1 MYALEAIDLYRF
13 YHVGDE
19 ETRALR
25 GVSLALLPGEL
36 VVVVGVSG
44 SGKSTL
50 LACLAGLDEP
60 DGGFVTVA
68 GKRVTRRPE
77 PERAALRTR
86 SIGVLMQSE
95 NLFEHLSV
103 LENARLAA
111 QLAGH
116 DDAAHITQLLER
128 VGLGERSRSR
138 PSQLSGG
145 ELARAGLAV
154 VLAAKPDVLLADE
167 PTAEVDAATEARVLG
182 VIEDFCTNGG
192 AALIATHSP
201 ELARRAKRV
210 LHLKDGRLQDV

>member
-36 VVVVGVSG
+36 VAMVGVSG
-44 SGKSTL
+44 SGKSTF

-60 DGGFVTVA
+60 DGGFVTVT
-68 GKRVTRRPE
+68 GTRVTRRPE
-77 PERAALRTR
+77 TERAALRAR
-86 SIGVLMQSE
+86 CIGVLMQSE

-103 LENARLAA
+103 LENARFSAR
-111 QLAGH
+111 LAGH
-116 DDAAHITQLLER
+116 DDTAHTTKLLER
-128 VGLGERSRSR
+128 LGLGERSHSR

-154 VLAAKPDVLLADE
+154 VLAAKPEVLLADE
-167 PTAEVDAATEARVLG
+167 PTAEVDADTEARVLE
-182 VIEDFCTNGG
+182 VIEEFCSNGG
-192 AALIATHSP
+192 AALIATHSL

-210 LHLKDGRLQDV
+210 LHLKDGRFQDA